1 MQGAALGEYIV
12 TVSETQVLWKVG
24 SKYIIDGFVGAGAYG
39 QVVRAHMS
47 EMPDRTVVIK
57 RTTNAF
63 SKVSIEASSCHGF
76 CKRPYLMVFSS
87 RHQSPSVGKRTLREV
102 AIVRRLCH
110 PNIVKARVV

>member
-57 RTTNAF
+57 RTANAF
-63 SKVSIEASSCHGF
+63 SKVSIEAFSCPAF
-76 CKRPYLMVFSS
+76 CKRPHLMVFPSQ
-87 RHQSPSVGKRTLREV
+87 HQSPSVGKRTLREV

-110 PNIVKARVV
+110 PNIVKARIV